1 MTKKHT
7 GFMTKAAP
15 YVLIAAI
22 LMLWELASASGLMPA
37 YMLPSPTDVVKAM
50 VNDAPLLAEH
60 AKTTLVEGFLGLTA
74 SVILSFVTAA
84 LMDRYL
90 FLEKAVYPLLVVT
103 QTIPTV
109 AIAPLL
115 VLWLGYDIAPKVAL
129 VIITCFFPLTIS
141 LLTGFANAD
150 RDAIRLMKAMGATH
164 WQIFWHIKL
173 KSSMT
178 QFFSGL
184 RVATSYAIV
193 GAVISEW
200 LGGLSGLGV
209 YMTRVKKSY
218 AFDKMFAVI
227 FLISFISL
235 ILMKLVN
242 LAERQTMPWNYLQEK
257 DDKRNSRGDKNMKKK
272 LTVGLLAIAMIFGL
286 IACGGNEAAEGGMEK
301 ITFVLDWTPNTNHT
315 GLYVAQANGY
325 FEELGLDVEI
335 IQPTEDS
342 ATLMV
347 ASGAADFGIT
357 CQDTMAPS
365 IIGENALP
373 IKAVAALLQH
383 NTSGIIS
390 LKETGIDRPANMAG
404 HNYATW
410 DMPVEQAMIRSI
422 VEKDGGVYEEI
433 ELIPSMVYDTI
444 TALNSDIDAIWIF
457 YAWDGIATEV
467 KGLETNYLDFG
478 QLDPAFDYYTP
489 VIISSDQ
496 YLAENEETAKKFLEA
511 AGRGYEFAIAH
522 PEEAAEI
529 LLEAAP
535 ELDRDIVMASQEWIA
550 DQYKAEV
557 ERWGYIEPARWD
569 LFYQW
574 LTDNGLSEE
583 PIAPG
588 TGFTNDYLPE

>member
-1 MTKKHT
+1 MTKKNT

-22 LMLWELASASGLMPA
+22 LMLWELASASGVMPS
-37 YMLPSPTDVVKAM
+37 YMLPSPTDVVRAM

-60 AKTTLVEGFLGLTA
+60 AKTTLVEGFLGLGA

-115 VLWLGYDIAPKVAL
+115 VLWLGYDIAPKVVL

-150 RDAIRLMKAMGATH
+150 KDAVRLMKAMGATH

-235 ILMKLVN
+235 VLMKLVD
-242 LAERQTMPWNYLQEK
+242 LTERQIMPWNYLQEK
-257 DDKRNSRGDKNMKKK
+257 DDKRNS
-272 LTVGLLAIAMIFGL
+272 
-286 IACGGNEAAEGGMEK
+286 
-301 ITFVLDWTPNTNHT
+301 
-315 GLYVAQANGY
+315 
-325 FEELGLDVEI
+325 
-335 IQPTEDS
+335 
-342 ATLMV
+342 
-347 ASGAADFGIT
+347 
-357 CQDTMAPS
+357 
-365 IIGENALP
+365 
-373 IKAVAALLQH
+373 
-383 NTSGIIS
+383 
-390 LKETGIDRPANMAG
+390 
-404 HNYATW
+404 
-410 DMPVEQAMIRSI
+410 
-422 VEKDGGVYEEI
+422 
-433 ELIPSMVYDTI
+433 
-444 TALNSDIDAIWIF
+444 
-457 YAWDGIATEV
+457 
-467 KGLETNYLDFG
+467 
-478 QLDPAFDYYTP
+478 
-489 VIISSDQ
+489 
-496 YLAENEETAKKFLEA
+496 
-511 AGRGYEFAIAH
+511 
-522 PEEAAEI
+522 
-529 LLEAAP
+529 
-535 ELDRDIVMASQEWIA
+535 
-550 DQYKAEV
+550 
-557 ERWGYIEPARWD
+557 
-569 LFYQW
+569 
-574 LTDNGLSEE
+574 
-583 PIAPG
+583 
-588 TGFTNDYLPE
+588 

>member
-286 IACGGNEAAEGGMEK
+286 IACGGNEAADGGMEK

-422 VEKDGGVYEEI
+422 VEKDGGVYEDI

>member
-422 VEKDGGVYEEI
+422 VEKDGGVYEDI

-583 PIAPG
+583 PIASG

>member
-1 MTKKHT
+1 MTKKNT
-7 GFMTKAAP
+7 GIMTKAAP

-22 LMLWELASASGLMPA
+22 LILWEVASSTGLMPS

-50 VNDAPLLAEH
+50 VTDSPLLAEH
-60 AKTTLVEGFLGLTA
+60 AKTTLTEGFLGLGI
-74 SVILSFVTAA
+74 SIVLSFVTAA

-90 FLEKAVYPLLVVT
+90 LLEKAVYPLLILT

-115 VLWLGYDIAPKVAL
+115 VLWLGYDMLPKITL
-129 VIITCFFPLTIS
+129 VVITCFFPLTVN

-150 RDAIRLMKAMGATH
+150 KDTINLMKAMGAGH

-178 QFFSGL
+178 SFFSGL
-184 RVATSYAIV
+184 RVAASYAIV

-235 ILMKLVN
+235 ILMKIVD
-242 LAERQTMPWNYLQEK
+242 LAERRIMPWKYLRENDGK
-257 DDKRNSRGDKNMKKK
+257 DNSQGGKHMNTKKK
-272 LTVGLLAIAMIFGL
+272 LMAMVLVVGLLFGL
-286 IACGGNEAAEGGMEK
+286 IACGGNDAQEEGMEK

-335 IQPTEDS
+335 IQPVEDS
-342 ATLMV
+342 ATMMV

-365 IIGENALP
+365 IIGEDALP
-373 IKAVAALLQH
+373 VKAVAALLQH

-410 DMPVEQAMIRSI
+410 DMPVEQ
-422 VEKDGGVYEEI
+422 DGGVYEEI

-496 YLAENEETAKKFLEA
+496 YLAENGETAKKFLEA
-511 AGRGYEFAIAH
+511 AARGYEFAIEH

-550 DQYKAEV
+550 EQYKAEV
-557 ERWGYIEPARWD
+557 ERWGYIDPARWD

>member
-1 MTKKHT
+1 
-7 GFMTKAAP
+7 MTKAAP

-235 ILMKLVN
+235 ILMKLVD

-422 VEKDGGVYEEI
+422 VEKDGGVYEDI

>member
-235 ILMKLVN
+235 ILMKLVD
-242 LAERQTMPWNYLQEK
+242 LAERQTMPWNYLQEN
-257 DDKRNSRGDKNMKKK
+257 DDKRNSQEGKDMKKK

>member
-1 MTKKHT
+1 
-7 GFMTKAAP
+7 MTKAAP

-422 VEKDGGVYEEI
+422 VEKDGGVYEDI

-496 YLAENEETAKKFLEA
+496 YLAENEATAKKFLEA

-550 DQYKAEV
+550 NQYKAEV

>member
-1 MTKKHT
+1 
-7 GFMTKAAP
+7 MTKAAP

-422 VEKDGGVYEEI
+422 VEKDGGVYEDI